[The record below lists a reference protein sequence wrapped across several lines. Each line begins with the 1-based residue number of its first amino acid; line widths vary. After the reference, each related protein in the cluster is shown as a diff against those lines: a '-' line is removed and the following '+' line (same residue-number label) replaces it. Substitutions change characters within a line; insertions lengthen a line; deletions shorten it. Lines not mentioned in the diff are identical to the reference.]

1 MNKQL
6 KSTSIKRLV
15 STALLVSVLLIQF
28 IPISNVHGATQ
39 IVQRSLTLKAGVD
52 NTTGSEP
59 GATVNHLYTFTVP
72 NDGGGVIKSIKFQYC
87 LTAADVGANVCVMPT
102 GLDTMVVGDAAHE
115 TGLLNATGAGSG
127 GFSLDNSVSGT
138 LRLNRAA
145 ETAIPAN
152 TPLTFEFKNIKNP
165 TQTTPTI
172 LSQTFFVRITT
183 YTSQDSLSGQTDLG
197 TVAAST
203 NNGIDLQGYMPESLV
218 FCAGKTI
225 PLTVSA
231 TPVPDCTAADDSEV
245 RFNQLFSPTDTA
257 TATSQMSA
265 STNAGTGYVITVNGP
280 TLMSGTNSISA
291 MTNMEQTL
299 HGVSQFGLNLRANT
313 NSTST
318 AAVGAEV
325 TQPSNGTNFKGQALA
340 GYNTVDRFKFNTAA
354 GQNDVANSAYVDGVT
369 QTQGGTDAQIFTVSY
384 IVNVP
389 GSQPAGSYTTTL
401 TYICT
406 PTF

>member
-6 KSTSIKRLV
+6 KTTSIKRLI
-15 STALLVSVLLIQF
+15 STALLISVLLVQF
-28 IPISNVHGATQ
+28 IPVSNANGATQ
-39 IVQRSLTLKAGVD
+39 IVNRSLTLKAGD
-52 NTTGSEP
+52 SNTTGSEP
-59 GATVNHLYTFTVP
+59 GAVVNHAYSFTVP
-72 NDGGGVIKSIKFQYC
+72 NVGGGVIKSIKFQYC

-102 GLDTMVVGDAAHE
+102 GLDTTLSGAKVTA
-115 TGLLNATGAGSG
+115 LLNATGTGSG
-127 GFSLDNSVSGT
+127 GFALDKSVNGT

-145 ETAIPAN
+145 ETAIPAD
-152 TPLTFEFKNIKNP
+152 TPLTFEFENIKNP
-165 TQTTPTI
+165 TETTPTI

-183 YTSQDSLSGQTDLG
+183 YTTEDSLSGQIDNG

-218 FCAGKTI
+218 FCTGKTV
-225 PLTVSA
+225 PLTV
-231 TPVPDCTAADDSEV
+231 TVPNVPDCTAADDSEV

-265 STNAGTGYVITVNGP
+265 STNAGSGYVITVNGP

-313 NSTST
+313 VATST
-318 AAVGAEV
+318 VAVGTEV
-325 TQPSNGTNFKGQALA
+325 ASASNGTNFKGQALA
-340 GYNTVDRFKFNTAA
+340 GYDTVDRFKFNNTA
-354 GQNDVANSAYVDGVT
+354 GENNVANSAYVDGTT
-369 QTQGGTDAQIFTVSY
+369 QTLGGSDAQIFTVSY